1 MIGTLCFFRA
11 VHSESFSAGDRK
23 LAEVIAAEISK
34 SLEARFD
41 RITGLLNRS
50 AFEELLEGQL
60 RAISADRSD
69 ASDTETGAV
78 LEIDIDQFKLINDA
92 CGYPAADRLL
102 RQIGLLIERFAPED
116 AVCAR
121 LGGDEFGVVL
131 PQGDATD
138 FANALRM
145 AIAGSRFVSRERSF
159 EITASIGI
167 TELKRGKKL
176 SAVLD
181 EAEIACN
188 AAKELGC
195 NRVCLYH
202 MEDEHFKTR
211 HVEMHW
217 ASRIR
222 TALDEDIFELFGQAI
237 YRTDTPYGTP
247 SHFEVLLRLF
257 ESADT
262 IISPSI
268 FVPAAERYGFIQRL
282 DRMVVR
288 KALETFAE
296 YHHRGVEAGLSIN
309 ISGPSVCDDDFRRFV
324 IDAIAETEI
333 APAALC
339 FELTETA
346 AVANLAQ
353 ALLFFED
360 LADIG
365 CSFSLDDFGAGM
377 SSYAYLRKLP
387 VDYVK
392 IDGVFVKDMLSDDF
406 NRSIVESIHQISRAS
421 GKRTVAEFVE
431 HPEIATALA
440 DIGVDYLQG
449 YALDKPGPLAG
460 KLAALA
466 PLDAATVKRA

>member
-1 MIGTLCFFRA
+1 M
-11 VHSESFSAGDRK
+11 
-23 LAEVIAAEISK
+23 
-34 SLEARFD
+34 
-41 RITGLLNRS
+41 
-50 AFEELLEGQL
+50 
-60 RAISADRSD
+60 
-69 ASDTETGAV
+69 
-78 LEIDIDQFKLINDA
+78 
-92 CGYPAADRLL
+92 
-102 RQIGLLIERFAPED
+102 
-116 AVCAR
+116 
-121 LGGDEFGVVL
+121 
-131 PQGDATD
+131 
-138 FANALRM
+138 
-145 AIAGSRFVSRERSF
+145 VSSN
-159 EITASIGI
+159 
-167 TELKRGKKL
+167 
-176 SAVLD
+176 V
-181 EAEIACN
+181 
-188 AAKELGC
+188 
-195 NRVCLYH
+195 
-202 MEDEHFKTR
+202 
-211 HVEMHW
+211 
-217 ASRIR
+217 
-222 TALDEDIFELFGQAI
+222 
-237 YRTDTPYGTP
+237 
-247 SHFEVLLRLF
+247 
-257 ESADT
+257 
-262 IISPSI
+262 
-268 FVPAAERYGFIQRL
+268 L

>member
-1 MIGTLCFFRA
+1 MIGTLCFFHPVR
-11 VHSESFSAGDRK
+11 SEPLSAGDRK

-41 RITGLLNRS
+41 CITGLLNRS
-50 AFEELLEGQL
+50 AFEELIDGQL
-60 RAISADRSD
+60 QAISSARSD
-69 ASDTETGAV
+69 VSDTEAGAV
-78 LEIDIDQFKLINDA
+78 LEINIDQFKLINDA
-92 CGYPAADRLL
+92 CGYSAADRLL
-102 RQIGLLIERFAPED
+102 RQIGLLIERFTSEN

-138 FANALRM
+138 FANALPM
-145 AIAGSRFVSRERSF
+145 AIAGSRVVFRECPF
-159 EITASIGI
+159 ENTAIIGI
-167 TELKRGKKL
+167 TELKRGKQL

-181 EAEIACN
+181 ETEIACH
-188 AAKELGC
+188 AAKELEC
-195 NRVCLYH
+195 NRVCLCH
-202 MEDEHFKTR
+202 TENEHFKTR

-247 SHFEVLLRLF
+247 SHFEGLLRLF

-262 IISPSI
+262 IIWPAI

-282 DRMVVR
+282 VRMVV
-288 KALETFAE
+288 KKTLETFAQ
-296 YHHRGVEAGLSIN
+296 YHHQGVEVGLSIN
-309 ISGPSVCDDDFRRFV
+309 ISGPSVCDDDFSRFV

-333 APAALC
+333 DLAALC
-339 FELTETA
+339 FELAETA

-360 LADIG
+360 LSDIG
-365 CSFSLDDFGAGM
+365 CRFSLDDFGAGM
-377 SSYAYLRKLP
+377 NSYAYLRKLP
-387 VDYVK
+387 VDYGK
-392 IDGVFVKDMLSDDF
+392 MDGVLVKDMLNDDF
-406 NRSIVESIHQISRAS
+406 NRSIVGSIHQISRAS
-421 GKRTVAEFVE
+421 GKRTVVAFVE
-431 HPEIATALA
+431 HPEIAAALA

-449 YALDKPGPLAG
+449 YALDKTGPLA
-460 KLAALA
+460 L
-466 PLDAATVKRA
+466 PDASTVKRA